1 MFRYLDNIGD
11 LRGLAYF
18 TLTYSSGAR
27 ISEIVQ
33 LNRSSLDMKNRQFIT
48 LGKGQKERI
57 CIFSEYAKECIL
69 RYLETRT
76 DDLEPLF
83 ISREHKRW
91 SKSTIQ
97 QYVPRIVREAGID
110 KHISPHSLRH
120 SILTNVRLE
129 GVSIE
134 DLQLLA
140 GHSNIQTTQKNYTH
154 VGLLDVRKKFDK
166 FYNE

>member
-1 MFRYLDNIGD
+1 M
-11 LRGLAYF
+11 
-18 TLTYSSGAR
+18 
-27 ISEIVQ
+27 
-33 LNRSSLDMKNRQFIT
+33 
-48 LGKGQKERI
+48 QKK
-57 CIFSEYAKECIL
+57 CVV
-69 RYLETRT
+69 RYLESRV
-76 DDLEPLF
+76 DNLEPLF
-83 ISREHKRW
+83 ISRENNAW

-97 QYVPRIVREAGID
+97 QYVPRIVKEAGIN

-120 SILTNVRLE
+120 SILTNMRLE

-166 FYNE
+166 FY